1 MDQWGG
7 IMNISIDK
15 KSSVPIYIQVKNQ
28 IMNEIKNGNLKIGDK
43 MPTERELAKI
53 LNTSRNTISAAY
65 NLLESEGVLVSYQGK
80 GTFVAEEGNT
90 WKQQN
95 VKEKLFRIID
105 LGLEEALELG
115 LNPKEFL
122 ALVQERINEKEELL
136 KNINAVFVE
145 CNIEQAKEFA
155 KELSFYTKM
164 NVNPLTIANLK
175 ERDEKTEKLLK
186 DAHLIIATFN
196 HVNEVRTLT
205 SDLNKEVFGV
215 AINPCLE
222 AIVRIARYPKGT
234 KYALLCLS
242 NEFAFKV
249 KTALTS
255 AGLDAVD
262 IRASTSKKAEEVKEI
277 VDTSDVIIVSPGR
290 REDVSKIA
298 HNKEIISFDYSLDQG
313 SVKAIMSKIIESKN
327 IL

>member
-1 MDQWGG
+1 
-7 IMNISIDK
+7 MNISIDK

-65 NLLESEGVLVSYQGK
+65 NLLENEGVLVSYQGK
-80 GTFVAEEGNT
+80 GTFVAEEGTT

-145 CNIEQAKEFA
+145 CNIEQAREFA

-175 ERDEKTEKLLK
+175 ERDEKTEKLLR

-196 HVNEVRTLT
+196 HVNEVKTLT

-262 IRASTSKKAEEVKEI
+262 IRASISKKAEEVKEI

-298 HNKEIISFDYSLDQG
+298 YNKEVISFDYSLDQG